1 MHFQDPITKNQPVEP
16 AVNDWRSSMFHKI
29 DQSIEDSRS
38 KSTHDPSQNQSY
50 SGHGLDLS
58 IHHDYSNQPSGPSN
72 QNLSDP
78 SREPSKPNQSGH
90 VRDLTYD
97 LGHPQMPPGSPPALD
112 SPISHD
118 RSSTH
123 GFTHH
128 TSKLSDASSIYSMAN
143 PNHRISGKMSL
154 DSKTISQPTSTL
166 PSSAPSETD
175 DHQHPTALREGT
187 RRISDASS
195 HQPVSGSESNGGSSH
210 RNTSELGDFY
220 DSYWRQST
228 LGPGLTNARGETGKQ
243 AYGNFSAPR
252 GAGELGKD
260 NRRPGQMD
268 LKVTTIVE
276 VPTPLSSPMPG
287 TAL

>member
-1 MHFQDPITKNQPVEP
+1 MYFLDRITKNQLVEP
-16 AVNDWRSSMFHKI
+16 AVHDWRSSMFH
-29 DQSIEDSRS
+29 EFNHPVEYSRS
-38 KSTHDPSQNQSY
+38 RSIHDLSETQSYPGHSLDPST
-50 SGHGLDLS
+50 
-58 IHHDYSNQPSGPSN
+58 HHDYSNQPSGSSN
-72 QNLSDP
+72 QPFSHQSRDP
-78 SREPSKPNQSGH
+78 SQQNHSNH

-97 LGHPQMPPGSPPALD
+97 LGHPQLSPD
-112 SPISHD
+112 SSSAPDYPISRD
-118 RSSTH
+118 PSSSH

-143 PNHRISGKMSL
+143 PNHRISRKISL
-154 DSKTISQPTSTL
+154 DSKTLSQATSTL

-175 DHQHPTALREGT
+175 DHQHPTAVLEGT

-210 RNTSELGDFY
+210 RNTRELGDFY

-228 LGPGLTNARGETGKQ
+228 LGPGSTNARGESGKQ
-243 AYGNFSAPR
+243 AYGNFSTPR

-260 NRRPGQMD
+260 NKRPGQMD